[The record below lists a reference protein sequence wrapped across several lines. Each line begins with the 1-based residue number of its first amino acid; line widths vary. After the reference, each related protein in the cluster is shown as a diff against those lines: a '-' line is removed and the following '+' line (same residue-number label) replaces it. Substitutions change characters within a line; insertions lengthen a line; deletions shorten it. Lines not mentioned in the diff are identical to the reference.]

1 MTEDSRQQADAAATT
16 DAENR
21 EALLAGIGKRL
32 RAAREEQGHSIGDV
46 ATALNLRKVYIQALE
61 DGRWEDMP
69 GEVYALGF
77 LRQYAAHLGL
87 DMDAD
92 IQQLKS
98 GEYRLTRPLTFP
110 DPPIAPSKTW
120 SVIAAVFFVAL
131 FVLFNIF
138 SQSDKQPQ
146 RVVSEQLSPPAVSP
160 APAPP
165 SREPEQPASEQQA
178 VPQAAEQSAEPL
190 PSLAITTE
198 LPPIHHYVFEAV
210 GDSAWLQVF
219 KEPGESHM
227 EAELIREVL
236 LQPGE
241 RLALDDTADTLLV
254 TCGNAAA
261 LQIRVDGRIHVE
273 AGSLGESGKVLRN
286 YRLTATA
293 GTSE

>member
-1 MTEDSRQQADAAATT
+1 MTEASRQQADTAATT
-16 DAENR
+16 DDENR

-32 RAAREEQGHSIGDV
+32 RAAREEQGHGIEDV

-87 DMDAD
+87 DMDAE

-110 DPPIAPSKTW
+110 DPPIAPGKTW

-138 SQSDKQPQ
+138 SPSDKPPQ
-146 RVVSEQLSPPAVSP
+146 RVVSEQPPLPAVSP

-178 VPQAAEQSAEPL
+178 VPQTAEQSAEPL

-210 GDSAWLQVF
+210 GDPAWLQIF
-219 KEPGESHM
+219 REPGEDRE

-241 RLALDDTADTLLV
+241 RLALDDTADALLV

-261 LQIRVDGRIHVE
+261 LQIHVDGRIHAE
-273 AGSLGESGKVLRN
+273 AGSLGESGRVLRN
-286 YRLTATA
+286 YRLTAA
-293 GTSE
+293 DNTSE

>member
-1 MTEDSRQQADAAATT
+1 MTEDSRQQQTDNPAT

-21 EALLAGIGKRL
+21 EALLAEIGRRL
-32 RAAREEQGHSIGDV
+32 RASREEQGHDIEDV
-46 ATALNLRKVYIQALE
+46 ATALNLRKVYVQALE

-87 DMDAD
+87 DMDTD
-92 IQQLKS
+92 IRQLKS

-138 SQSDKQPQ
+138 TPSEDVP
-146 RVVSEQLSPPAVSP
+146 RHLVSEQPSPPPISP
-160 APAPP
+160 APAPL
-165 SREPEQPASEQQA
+165 REPEQPAAAQPAAPQTTEQ
-178 VPQAAEQSAEPL
+178 PAEAS

-198 LPPIHHYVFEAV
+198 LPQVHHYVFEAV
-210 GDSAWLQVF
+210 GAPAWLQIF
-219 KEPGESHM
+219 REPGAGED
-227 EAELIREVL
+227 EAELVREVL

-241 RLALDDTADTLLV
+241 HLTLDDAAGTLLI

-261 LQIRVDGRIHVE
+261 LQIRVDGRIHAE

-293 GTSE
+293 DTSQ